1 LGDVLAQGIE
11 KAADRIGKG
20 AEEKIGDLIHKAQQP
35 DQYGPRTYPVNGLL
49 YATEVRM
56 PIQQLHKVCIPVL
69 EWLGWA
75 QGSKEAYVSST
86 VIRDMAARFL
96 GSAMAADFSTTEG
109 KALAAKLIQDRQYAA
124 ECLILCDYG
133 WPVLTSFFA
142 EGHVGDPSLESRFVS
157 AVTGESLDQQA
168 LLHLGERVFNLQRA
182 ILAREGH
189 GGRADDNLPEYC
201 FTTPLKF
208 DVLNAQMLVPGP
220 DGQPISRKGMTVDRG
235 EFESLKGEYYRLRGW
250 DSATGRQTRR
260 KLLDLALADIAAELG
275 SQGLLA

>member
-1 LGDVLAQGIE
+1 
-11 KAADRIGKG
+11 
-20 AEEKIGDLIHKAQQP
+20 
-35 DQYGPRTYPVNGLL
+35 
-49 YATEVRM
+49 M

-86 VIRDMAARFL
+86 VIRDMVGRFF
-96 GSAMAADFSTTEG
+96 GSEMAADFSSTEG
-109 KALAAKLIQDRQYAA
+109 KALAAKLVQDRQYAA

-157 AVTGESLDQQA
+157 AVTGQTLDQQA
-168 LLHLGERVFNLQRA
+168 LLRLGEKVFNLQRA

-189 GGRADDNLPEYC
+189 SGRADDSLPEYC

-208 DVLNAQMLVPGP
+208 DVLNPQMLVPGP
-220 DGQPISRKGMTVDRG
+220 DGQPTSRKGMTVDRG
-235 EFESLKGEYYRLRGW
+235 EFEGLKSEYYRLRGW
-250 DSATGRQTRR
+250 DSATGRQTHG
-260 KLLDLALADIAAELG
+260 KLADLGLADVADELAAR
-275 SQGLLA
+275 GLLP